1 MLYLC
6 NSNPIK
12 GRLLEDVGQEDF
24 HYSKPGY
31 LAPLKS
37 RDFQTRV
44 FPLLRCP
51 ELQSVALLSPG
62 NHRAS

>member
-24 HYSKPGY
+24 HYSKAGY

-37 RDFQTRV
+37 KDFQ
-44 FPLLRCP
+44 
-51 ELQSVALLSPG
+51 S
-62 NHRAS
+62 

>member
-12 GRLLEDVGQEDF
+12 GRSLEDDGQEDF
-24 HYSKPGY
+24 HYSKAGY

-37 RDFQTRV
+37 KDFQ
-44 FPLLRCP
+44 
-51 ELQSVALLSPG
+51 G
-62 NHRAS
+62 